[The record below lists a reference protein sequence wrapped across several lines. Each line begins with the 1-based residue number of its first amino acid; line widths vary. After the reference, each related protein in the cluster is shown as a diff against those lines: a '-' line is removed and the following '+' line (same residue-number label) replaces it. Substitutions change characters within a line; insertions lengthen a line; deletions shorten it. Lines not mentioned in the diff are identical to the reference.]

1 MKIGLVYDLQCDPTD
16 ERQAEFDPPATLDA
30 LSSALE
36 ELGHRPVR
44 LGGAH
49 DIVARPQRLKD
60 VELVF
65 NVAEGADGPCREA
78 WVPTLLEYY
87 GVPYVGSDPF
97 TLSVGLDKALC
108 KRLAMAE
115 GLLTPRWISV
125 VHPRALPRRL
135 PLSFPVIVKP
145 CREGSGR
152 GIGAGAV
159 VSTSEALAQRVTW
172 LFGCCPGPI
181 LIEEFIEWAEVTV
194 CVIGNNPPV
203 AYPPIQRP
211 IDAVTRLAYHVVD
224 PPPSQWE
231 CPVELDDA
239 VDQEARRIAFGMANA
254 LRVRDVARI
263 DLRIDR
269 EGRVYFLEINPLP
282 SFAPEGSFG
291 LLAESR
297 GMPYHQV
304 VGEVLDA
311 ALRRLSALAGMPHA

>member
-1 MKIGLVYDLQCDPTD
+1 MNIGLAYDLQRDPTD
-16 ERQAEFDPPATLDA
+16 DRQAEFDPPSTLDA
-30 LSSALE
+30 LEDALQALGHQVRLLGNAE
-36 ELGHRPVR
+36 EL
-44 LGGAH
+44 LAH
-49 DIVARPQRLKD
+49 PQRLA
-60 VELVF
+60 ELEVVF
-65 NVAEGADGPCREA
+65 NIAEGADGPCREA
-78 WVPTLLEYY
+78 WVPTILELY
-87 GVPYVGSDPF
+87 GVSYVGSDPL
-97 TLSVGLDKALC
+97 TLSLGLDKVLC
-108 KRLAMAE
+108 KRLAVAE

-125 VHPRALPRRL
+125 AHPRALPRQP

-152 GIGAGAV
+152 GIDARAV
-159 VSTSEALAQRVTW
+159 VSDPEALAQRVTW
-172 LFGCCPGPI
+172 LFTRCPGPI
-181 LIEEFIEWAEVTV
+181 LVEECIEWAEVTV
-194 CVIGNNPPV
+194 CVIGNEPPV

-211 IDAVTRLAYHVVD
+211 IDVVSRLAYHVVA
-224 PPPSQWE
+224 PPPPRWE

-239 VDQEARRIAFGMANA
+239 VDREARRIALGMVKA

-304 VGEVLDA
+304 VGEVLNA
-311 ALRRLSALAGMPHA
+311 ALRRLGTGIPHA